1 MCRLKAAR
9 RCELVPEMAGFLK
22 SWGDQLSSFLSALCQ
37 CDVSCWR
44 HGEET
49 TGVVCA
55 LLWLTAQCGGPAGDL
70 EHSHCYLGMEQG
82 AVEGRGWAL
91 GMGHVGENIL
101 EEVLFA
107 LRSGEKER
115 HAFLHKKAGVGGQRD
130 QLGAAVVAQ
139 LGAPGEVRRGGRSPQ
154 DGDPGWVGKGSEISS
169 GCAELDIRGPLGD
182 VHAAAKA

>member
-1 MCRLKAAR
+1 M
-9 RCELVPEMAGFLK
+9 
-22 SWGDQLSSFLSALCQ
+22 
-37 CDVSCWR
+37 
-44 HGEET
+44 
-49 TGVVCA
+49 VCA

-115 HAFLHKKAGVGGQRD
+115 HAFLHKKAGVGGAERS
-130 QLGAAVVAQ
+130 
-139 LGAPGEVRRGGRSPQ
+139 VRGCCGCPA
-154 DGDPGWVGKGSEISS
+154 GST
-169 GCAELDIRGPLGD
+169 
-182 VHAAAKA
+182 